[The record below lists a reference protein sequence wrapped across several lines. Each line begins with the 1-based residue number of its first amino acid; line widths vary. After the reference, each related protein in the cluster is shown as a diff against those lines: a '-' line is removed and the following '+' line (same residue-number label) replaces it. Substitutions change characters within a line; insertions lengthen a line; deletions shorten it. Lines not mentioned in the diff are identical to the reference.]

1 MLWGRGIGA
10 QTRTSLDL
18 PLQVTLE
25 FVAAAECHRVRKG
38 RGLMWGQFAASEK
51 GGGVVCQ
58 DQFSV
63 LFFLFLPGDKS
74 IFVLLEA
81 TLK

>member
-1 MLWGRGIGA
+1 
-10 QTRTSLDL
+10 
-18 PLQVTLE
+18 
-25 FVAAAECHRVRKG
+25 
-38 RGLMWGQFAASEK
+38 MWGQFAASEK

-81 TLK
+81 NLKLKSVSCWPGGNNLCQSEVRIFFFFRFFFFFIN